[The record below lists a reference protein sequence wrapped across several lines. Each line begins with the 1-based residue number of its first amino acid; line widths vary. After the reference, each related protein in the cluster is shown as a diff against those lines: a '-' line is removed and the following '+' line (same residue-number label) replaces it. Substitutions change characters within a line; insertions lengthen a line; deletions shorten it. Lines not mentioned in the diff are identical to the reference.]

1 LAHYR
6 FVMVWVLLFLS
17 VGCTKQI
24 RPEGEAVK
32 KDASLEELLDLYQL
46 RREELP
52 GFKGLM
58 DVTAN
63 FPQQGRHTF
72 QATLR
77 SEGDQIRFR
86 VLNLFGGT
94 LFDLMIDGPA
104 VSFTFPSEKKK
115 FEGTLDE
122 LEDRIQNDIP
132 PGSIDLLD
140 WLSRAGIP
148 DIESP
153 LIPALEKGE
162 DRFILYLFITDGRK
176 AQLVEKVWIERTAF
190 RVRRVETFEA
200 SGAVGG
206 VMTLDDYR
214 NVGGHDFP
222 FSVDG
227 ESRGQKISARFKE
240 ISILSKEVS

>member
-1 LAHYR
+1 MARCR
-6 FVMVWVLLFLS
+6 FVIVWALLLLS

-32 KDASLEELLDLYQL
+32 KDASLEELLNLYRL

-58 DVTAN
+58 QVTAH

-72 QATLR
+72 QATIR

-94 LFDLMIDGPA
+94 LFDMMIDGPA
-104 VSFTFPSEKKK
+104 VSFTLPSEKKK

-122 LEDRIQNDIP
+122 LEEQIQTEIP
-132 PGSIDLLD
+132 PGSLDLLD

-148 DIESP
+148 DVESP

-162 DRFILYLFITDGRK
+162 DLFILYLFITDGRE

-190 RVRRVETFEA
+190 RVKKVETFEA

-214 NVGGHDFP
+214 SVGGHDFP

-227 ESRGQKISARFKE
+227 ESRGEKISARFKE
-240 ISILSKEVS
+240 ISILSKETF